1 MDITRHVLSPSSGSF
16 NNEDDDNNHMF
27 SIEPAGALIFSTDI
41 IRRPRQWMNSMKC
54 NINDMDHITTTNT
67 ATCVVVDNNIL
78 TLTKLQSNKNSEMY
92 NRKRVFINAYWL
104 LSTSSSSPP
113 SSSLLS
119 SLLLGRDTRVT
130 DDDNGVEEAESISS
144 TLTTTSTIM
153 NYNDNY
159 NVKNNITKTA
169 TTTSAA
175 AAAAVA
181 EAMTTAAN
189 RNGIDTLD
197 DVYPRMHPGN
207 PQRTSTS
214 VLYIYDLNNSQLTAL
229 NQRPL
234 FDLKDGIIGRVL
246 QFM

>member
-1 MDITRHVLSPSSGSF
+1 
-16 NNEDDDNNHMF
+16 MF
-27 SIEPAGALIFSTDI
+27 SIEPAGALIFSTDV

-54 NINDMDHITTTNT
+54 NINDVDHIATTNT

-78 TLTKLQSNKNSEMY
+78 TLTKLQPNKNSEMY

-104 LSTSSSSPP
+104 LSSS
-113 SSSLLS
+113 S

-130 DDDNGVEEAESISS
+130 DDDNGVEEAESTS
-144 TLTTTSTIM
+144 TPTTTTTTSTIM

-169 TTTSAA
+169 TTTTS
-175 AAAAVA
+175 AAAVA
-181 EAMTTAAN
+181 EPMTTAAN

-197 DVYPRMHPGN
+197 DMYPRMHPGN

-214 VLYIYDLNNSQLTAL
+214 VLYIYDLNKSQLTAL

-234 FDLKDGIIGRVL
+234 FDLEDGIIGRVL